1 MNVRFPL
8 YAKILLWFFLNLL
21 ILVVGFLVFFKLQL
35 NSAIVTTVHDRLRPI
50 EQIIMSELAPSP
62 RSEWDDV
69 LKRFGA
75 AYGVKFALYR
85 NNGDQV
91 AGEKMKLPQTVIDQ
105 MKQPGLRRDG
115 PPDLAPDDPARD
127 DPSRGDFGPPPE
139 DRPGLDRDRPG
150 ARGPMPLRLP
160 GGAVGIFFAHA
171 DGKYWAGLRTHIQRP
186 DVPIG
191 PMTLIAMS
199 STLSGGGLF
208 LDTRPWIVAGIV
220 VIVVSALF
228 WFPLIRSVTHSVS
241 KMTKATQSIAA
252 GDFDARVADQRRDE
266 LGRLGEA
273 INAMAVRLKGLVTG
287 QKRFLGDTAH
297 ELCSPIAR
305 IQLHLGILE
314 ESAHPQDKQRI
325 EELREEIQQMSAL
338 VNELLSFSKASLEP
352 AAVKLQRVRV
362 KAAAEQAAKR
372 ETVPGSRIN
381 VEVADDVG
389 VLAEPE
395 LLSRAIGN
403 LVRNAIRYAGSCGPI
418 TVSAERNEDLVR
430 IHIRDCGPGVP
441 DESVLQLFDPFY
453 RPEVAR
459 DRESGG
465 VGLGLAIVKTCVESC
480 HGMVSCRNLKPGFE
494 VTLEL
499 QAA

>member
-35 NSAIVTTVHDRLRPI
+35 NSAIVTTVHDRLRPV
-50 EQIIMSELAPSP
+50 EQLVMSELVPAP
-62 RSEWDDV
+62 RRDWDTI
-69 LKRFGA
+69 LKRFSA
-75 AYGVKFALYR
+75 AYGVRFGLYR
-85 NNGDQV
+85 NTGQQV
-91 AGEKMKLPQTVIDQ
+91 AGEKMALPKEVLAQLA
-105 MKQPGLRRDG
+105 QPGPRRDG

-127 DPSRGDFGPPPE
+127 DPDFRPPPE
-139 DRPGLDRDRPG
+139 G
-150 ARGPMPLRLP
+150 ADLERGPSTRGPMPMRLP
-160 GGAVGIFFAHA
+160 GGAAGIFFAHA
-171 DGKYWAGLRTHIQRP
+171 DGKYWAGLRTRIERR
-186 DVPIG
+186 DVPPA
-191 PMTLIAMS
+191 PMTLIAVS
-199 STLSGGGLF
+199 NTLAAGGLF
-208 LDTRPWIVAGIV
+208 LDTRPWIFAGIV
-220 VIVVSALF
+220 VVIVSALF

-273 INAMAVRLKGLVTG
+273 INAMAIRLKGLVTG

-325 EELREEIQQMSAL
+325 EELREEVQQMSAL

-352 AAVKLQRVRV
+352 SAVKLQPVRV
-362 KAAAEQAAKR
+362 KTAAEQAAKR
-372 ETVPGSRIN
+372 ETSPGTQIN
-381 VEVADDVG
+381 VEIPDDVG

-395 LLSRAIGN
+395 LLARAIGN
-403 LVRNAIRYAGSCGPI
+403 LVRNAVRYAGNCGPV
-418 TVSAERNEDLVR
+418 TVSAERTDDVVR
-430 IHIRDCGPGVP
+430 VYVRDCGPGVP
-441 DESVLQLFDPFY
+441 DDSVPQLFDPFY

-480 HGMVSCRNLKPGFE
+480 HGIVSCRNLNPGFE

>member
-21 ILVVGFLVFFKLQL
+21 ILVVGFLAVFKLQL
-35 NSAIVTTVHDRLRPI
+35 NSAIVNTVHDRLRPI
-50 EQIIMSELAPSP
+50 EQVIMSELVPSP
-62 RSEWDDV
+62 RREWDDV

-75 AYGVKFALYR
+75 AYGVKFGLYR
-85 NNGDQV
+85 NSGEQV
-91 AGEKMKLPQTVIDQ
+91 AGEKMKLPQMVIEQ
-105 MKQPGLRRDG
+105 MKQPGPRGGGG
-115 PPDLAPDDPARD
+115 PLEMGPDDPGREG
-127 DPSRGDFGPPPE
+127 PERGDFPPPDGPE
-139 DRPGLDRDRPG
+139 LERGPS

-160 GGAVGIFFAHA
+160 GGAAGIFFAHA
-171 DGKYWAGLRTHIQRP
+171 DGKYWAGLRTRIQRRDSP
-186 DVPIG
+186 PA
-191 PMTLIAMS
+191 PLTLIAVS
-199 STLSGGGLF
+199 STLAAGGLF

-220 VIVVSALF
+220 VVVLSALF

-273 INAMAVRLKGLVTG
+273 INAMAIRLKGLVTG

-314 ESAHPQDKQRI
+314 ESAHPQDKPRI
-325 EELREEIQQMSAL
+325 EELREEVQQMSAL
-338 VNELLSFSKASLEP
+338 VNELLQFSKASLEP
-352 AAVKLQRVRV
+352 AAVKLQPVRL
-362 KAAAEQAAKR
+362 KAAAEQAVKR
-372 ETVPGSRIN
+372 EMAAGAQIEVD
-381 VEVADDVG
+381 VADDVG

-395 LLSRAIGN
+395 LLTRSIGN
-403 LVRNAIRYAGSCGPI
+403 LVRNAVRYAGSCGPI
-418 TVSAERNEDLVR
+418 TIGAEREDDLVR
-430 IHIRDCGPGVP
+430 VHVRDCGPGVP
-441 DESVLQLFDPFY
+441 DESLPQLFDPFY
-453 RPEVAR
+453 RPELAR
-459 DRESGG
+459 DRDSGG

-480 HGMVSCRNLKPGFE
+480 HGIVSCRNLKPGFE

>member
-50 EQIIMSELAPSP
+50 EQIIMSELVPSP
-62 RSEWDDV
+62 RREWDDV

-75 AYGVKFALYR
+75 AYGVKFGLYR

-91 AGEKMKLPQTVIDQ
+91 AGEKMKLPQRVVEQ
-105 MKQPGLRRDG
+105 MKQQALRRNG
-115 PPDLAPDDPARD
+115 PPEGAPDDMGSDGPERD
-127 DPSRGDFGPPPE
+127 GFGRPPEGADLERGPSTRGPLPSR
-139 DRPGLDRDRPG
+139 
-150 ARGPMPLRLP
+150 MP
-160 GGAVGIFFAHA
+160 GGAEGIFFAHA
-171 DGKYWAGLRTHIQRP
+171 DGKYWAGFRTRIQRR
-186 DVPIG
+186 DVPPA
-191 PMTLIAMS
+191 PMTLIAVS
-199 STLSGGGLF
+199 PTLAAGGLF

-241 KMTKATQSIAA
+241 KMTTATQSIAA

-273 INAMAVRLKGLVTG
+273 INAMAIRLKGLVSG

-325 EELREEIQQMSAL
+325 EELREEVQQMSAL
-338 VNELLSFSKASLEP
+338 VNELLSFSKASFEP
-352 AAVKLQRVRV
+352 AAVKLQAVRV
-362 KAAAEQAAKR
+362 KTAAEQAAKR
-372 ETVPGSRIN
+372 ENVAGSQIN
-381 VEVADDVG
+381 IEMAEDLG

-395 LLSRAIGN
+395 LLARAIGN
-403 LVRNAIRYAGSCGPI
+403 LVRNAVRYAGNCGPVTI
-418 TVSAERNEDLVR
+418 SAERVGEVVR
-430 IHIRDCGPGVP
+430 IHVRDCGPGVP
-441 DESVLQLFDPFY
+441 EESVPQLFDPFY

-480 HGMVSCRNLKPGFE
+480 HGMVSCRNLNPGFE